1 MENDYLQDKPF
12 EPQLDVVNETTDE
25 TSDQSAR
32 SSGDQ
37 ENQPISN
44 AGKIKSSMQINL
56 TAIWET
62 ITNPFVALWSS
73 LTSKTRSRRRL
84 HSGMHESFAPSHS
97 GGVGSGRRGG
107 RLSPAEKRLR
117 MIKIFRLIMIL
128 FFLSVIAGLISFFG
142 LYAWVSKDLPK
153 PGQVIKREGF
163 TSKILD
169 RNGKL
174 LYDLYSEERND
185 PIQIANV
192 PGTLKEATV
201 AVEDKDFYKHGGVD
215 PLTPFRIVYN
225 YVFRGGRVVGGST
238 LTQQLVKNALLKTNE
253 RTPLRK
259 FNEFILALQIERKY
273 SKDQILEFYF
283 NETPYGGNTLGVG
296 AASQIY
302 FGKTVDKLNLV
313 ESAIL
318 AGLPQRPSAY
328 SPFSGKAADDGTPLW
343 KWRALGVLRRMTEDN
358 YISSEQYDQA
368 VKDLDTVTFAK
379 ANSSLTAPHFVF
391 YVRDLLEKEFGE
403 AAVAKGGLEVTT
415 SLDLDM
421 QNKAQAS
428 VQTELEKV
436 KDLNITNGA
445 AIAMNPKTGEILSM
459 IGSVDYNSTTIDGK
473 FNVAVDGLRQPGSS
487 IKPVTYLGM
496 FRKGFTPAT
505 MLADVPTT
513 FQRND
518 KEKPYEPK
526 NYDGKFRGPVNLRNS
541 LGNSLNIPAVKS
553 LAIVG
558 IKDWLALAYD
568 MGFPTLEPTDSNMS
582 KFGLSATLGGAEVHL
597 IDTVTSYSA
606 FANGGTKV
614 EPVAIL
620 KVTDKDGH
628 VLREFKPTQG
638 RRVISPEEAFLIS
651 NVLSDNAA
659 RSAAFGAN
667 SQLNIGP
674 GVAVK
679 TGTTNDQKD
688 NWTIGW
694 SQDIIVGTWVGN
706 NNSTP
711 MKKVASGITGA
722 SPIWRDIIQEA
733 LKNGYKAPEW
743 TAPEG
748 VEKVDLDAISGY
760 PSHDNYP
767 GKEDWVIKGTKPTG
781 PDPIHTKLK
790 VCRGDNSKLA
800 TDAKVV
806 AGDYDEK
813 EYIVLK
819 ENDPY
824 SEDGKNRFQDAIDLW
839 INGQTDDKYKYPRDY
854 CGDTSD
860 VSIKIDEPKNETKYS
875 GEDIQFKVYADSGD
889 GIEKIEIW
897 VDGSLR
903 ETVNSKSY
911 EKTLHIPAGRHQV
924 YAKAK
929 SRNGKE
935 VSNSIL
941 KIGTGNQDWQE
952 PSPVPTPI
960 PSPVPTPVPSP
971 SPIIVIPVS
980 PIPSPS
986 PSASP

>member
-1 MENDYLQDKPF
+1 MEKDANQEIPF
-12 EPQLDVVNETTDE
+12 ESRLDQAADPAEWSETTVE
-25 TSDQSAR
+25 VSAELP
-32 SSGDQ
+32 SSSRTD
-37 ENQPISN
+37 
-44 AGKIKSSMQINL
+44 KIKHAMQINV

-62 ITNPFVALWSS
+62 LTSPFVAIWSA
-73 LTSKTRSRRRL
+73 LTKTSRSRRRL
-84 HSGMHESFAPSHS
+84 RHRMNEGFGPGLSSHS
-97 GGVGSGRRGG
+97 GHH
-107 RLSPAEKRLR
+107 LTPAEKRLR
-117 MIKIFRLIMIL
+117 MIKIIRLLMIL
-128 FFLSVIAGLISFFG
+128 FFCSVILGLIAFFA
-142 LYAWVSKDLPK
+142 LYFWVSKDLPK
-153 PGQVIKREGF
+153 AGQVVKREGF

-174 LYDLYSEERND
+174 LYDLYADTRTD
-185 PIQIANV
+185 PVTISQV

-201 AVEDKDFYKHGGVD
+201 AVEDKDFYKHAGVD

-259 FNEFILALQIERKY
+259 FNEFILALQIERKF

-283 NETPYGGNTLGVG
+283 NETPYGGNSLGVG
-296 AASQIY
+296 AAAQIY
-302 FGKTVDKLNLV
+302 FGKTVDQLNLV

-318 AGLPQRPSAY
+318 AGLPQRPTAY
-328 SPFSGKAADDGTPLW
+328 SPFSGKTADDGTPLW
-343 KWRALGVLRRMTEDN
+343 KWRALGVLRRMMEDN
-358 YISSEQYDQA
+358 YISQEQYDQA
-368 VKDLDTVTFAK
+368 VKDLDAVIFTSPKTTFA
-379 ANSSLTAPHFVF
+379 APHFVF

-403 AAVAKGGLEVTT
+403 GVVAKGGLTVTT

-421 QNKAQAS
+421 QNTAQAS

-436 KDLNITNGA
+436 KNLNITNGA
-445 AIAMNPKTGEILSM
+445 ALAMNPKSGEILAM
-459 IGSVDYNSTTIDGK
+459 VGSKDYNSTEIDGK

-487 IKPVTYLGM
+487 IKPITYLGM
-496 FRKGFTPAT
+496 FRKGYTPAK
-505 MLADVPTT
+505 MLADVPTI

-553 LAIVG
+553 LAMVG
-558 IKDWLALAYD
+558 IKDWLGLAYD
-568 MGFPTLEPTDSNMS
+568 MGFPTLQPTDDNMR

-597 IDTVTSYSA
+597 IDTVTAYSA

-620 KVTDKDGH
+620 KVTDKDGR
-628 VLREFKPTQG
+628 VLREFKPIQG
-638 RRVISPEEAFLIS
+638 KRVISPEEAFLIN
-651 NVLSDNAA
+651 NVLSDNSA
-659 RSAAFGAN
+659 RAAAFGTN
-667 SQLNIGP
+667 SQLNVGP

-694 SQDIIVGTWVGN
+694 SQDIIVGSWVGN
-706 NNSTP
+706 NDATP
-711 MKKVASGITGA
+711 MKSVASGITGA
-722 SPIWRDIIQEA
+722 SPIWRDIITAA
-733 LKNGYKAPEW
+733 LKNGFKAPEW
-743 TAPEG
+743 TPPEG
-748 VEKVDLDAISGY
+748 VQKIDLDVISGY
-760 PSHDNYP
+760 PSHDGYP
-767 GKEDWVIKGTKPTG
+767 GKEDWVIKGTQPSG

-824 SEDGKNRFQDAIDLW
+824 SEDGKNRWQEGIDAW
-839 INGQTDDKYKYPRDY
+839 INSQTDDKYKYPRDY

-860 VSIKIDEPKNETKYS
+860 VSIKIDEPRNETKYDK
-875 GEDIQFKVYADSGD
+875 EDIQFKVYADSGD

-897 VDGSLR
+897 VDGSLK
-903 ETVNSKSY
+903 ETINNKSY
-911 EKTLHIPAGRHQV
+911 EGTLKLPAGRHQV

-935 VSNSIL
+935 ASTGTIR
-941 KIGTGNQDWQE
+941 IGTGNQDWQE
-952 PSPVPTPI
+952 PSPVPTP
-960 PSPVPTPVPSP
+960 SPVPSPVPSP
-971 SPIIVIPVS
+971 SPSPVLPS
-980 PIPSPS
+980 ILPSPS
-986 PSASP
+986 PAASPSP